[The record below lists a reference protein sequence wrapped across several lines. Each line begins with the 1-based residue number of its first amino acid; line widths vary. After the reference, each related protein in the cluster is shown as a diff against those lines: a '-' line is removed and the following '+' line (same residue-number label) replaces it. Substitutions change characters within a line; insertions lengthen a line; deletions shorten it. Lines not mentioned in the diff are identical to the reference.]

1 LFILFFIFKFVFDL
15 FDKFFV
21 LLSSPPL
28 LNNADFNVKAL
39 NKGTDLVVDLIRKSA
54 ERLRSFDR
62 MLFLTIA
69 PTDFELKKKISRKL
83 EDIQNKLKILHANV
97 NHSKLEK
104 RIFEQKRQTG

>member
-1 LFILFFIFKFVFDL
+1 
-15 FDKFFV
+15 
-21 LLSSPPL
+21 
-28 LNNADFNVKAL
+28 
-39 NKGTDLVVDLIRKSA
+39 
-54 ERLRSFDR
+54 